1 MSNRET
7 LARRIDMAA
16 GRTPVDT
23 LITNCKVVD
32 VFSQTIF
39 ERPVAIGDGKI
50 VGFGEYEAGKI
61 IDVAGGYVMPG
72 LIDGHVHIES
82 SLVSPAQF
90 ARCVLPYGT
99 TTIIADPH
107 EIANVCGLEGIRYML
122 DAARDL
128 PLNVRIMLPSCVPA
142 TPFEHAGATLDAK
155 ELATLIDHEGV
166 HGLAEVMNFPAVV
179 NSDPAMLDKICMASS
194 RGRGVDGHSPGLSG
208 RDLIAYAASGIK
220 TDHECSTVEE
230 MHERIRLGMYVLIRE
245 GSATKDLR
253 ALVKGLTNA
262 NYHRCVFCTDDRE
275 PADILANGH
284 LNKSLRIAVE
294 EGVDALQAITIG
306 TLNAATCF
314 GLKGKGGIAPGYDAD
329 IMVVR
334 DLVDFEVSHV
344 FTRGEHIAQ
353 DGTLLVEPRELERQS
368 VRSSVHIPPL
378 SLEDFKLKVSGS
390 KVRTIHV
397 IPGTILTESVVR
409 NVVLD
414 EEGCFNAQDNAGL
427 AKIAV
432 IERHKAIGNIG
443 LGIFENYHIQ
453 NGAVATTV
461 AHDSHNIVVAGDN
474 DADMLVAVN
483 DLKEMGGGI
492 TLVREGKVLG
502 HLPLPIAGLMSDQPA
517 QKVAQQ
523 MKELLDLAQTL
534 HINPALQP
542 FMTLS
547 FMSLPVIPAL
557 KLTDC
562 GLFDVTTF
570 SFVPVAADRD

>member
-1 MSNRET
+1 MTEREA

-16 GRTPVDT
+16 GRIPVDT
-23 LITNCKVVD
+23 LITNCNVVD

-39 ERPVAIGDGKI
+39 ESSVAIGDGAI
-50 VGFGEYEAGKI
+50 VGFGDYDAAKT
-61 IDVAGGYVMPG
+61 IDARGGYVMPG

-82 SLVSPAQF
+82 SAVSPAQF
-90 ARCVLPYGT
+90 AKCVLPYGT
-99 TTIIADPH
+99 TTIVADPH

-122 DAARDL
+122 DASKNL

-142 TPFEHAGATLDAK
+142 TPFEHSGATLEAA
-155 ELATLIDHEGV
+155 ELAELIDQDGV
-166 HGLAEVMNFPAVV
+166 HGLAEVMNFPGVI
-179 NSDPAMLDKICMASS
+179 NSDPCVLDKIHMASS
-194 RGRGVDGHSPGLSG
+194 RNLVSDGHTPGLNG
-208 RDLIAYAASGIK
+208 RELIAYAASGIK

-253 ALVKGLTNA
+253 TLAKGLTAA
-262 NYHRCVFCTDDRE
+262 NYRRCVFCTDDRE

-284 LNKSLRIAVE
+284 LNKNLKIAVE

-306 TLNAATCF
+306 TLNAAECY
-314 GLKGKGGIAPGYDAD
+314 GLTSKGALAPGYDAD
-329 IMVVR
+329 IMIVR
-334 DLVDFEVSHV
+334 DLTDFAVSHV
-344 FTRGEHIAQ
+344 FTAGELIAEN
-353 DGTLLVEPRELERQS
+353 GTLLVEPEEL
-368 VRSSVHIPPL
+368 VRDTVRDTVNL
-378 SLEDFKLKVSGS
+378 SDITLEDLKLKLDST

-397 IPGTILTESVVR
+397 IPDTVLTECVVKDII
-409 NVVLD
+409 LD
-414 EEGCFNAQDNAGL
+414 SDQCFNAKDNEGL

-432 IERHKAIGNIG
+432 VERHNATGNIG
-443 LGIFENYHIQ
+443 LGIFANYHIK
-453 NGAVATTV
+453 NGAIATTI

-474 DADMLVAVN
+474 DEDMLVAIK
-483 DLKEMGGGI
+483 DLEAIGGGI

-517 QKVAQQ
+517 QVVADK
-523 MKELLDLAQTL
+523 MKELLTLAQDFN
-534 HINPALQP
+534 INPKLQP

-570 SFVPVAADRD
+570 SFVPVEAD